1 MTTTPGQ
8 APTERA
14 EADPGPADRSGV
26 AAAPV
31 VPGAPVVKKTER
43 PHPLTPL
50 IRGWL
55 ILLAFLVYFLRD
67 MVPDGTNQDLDA
79 RDLRWI
85 IPLVAVV
92 VLIAAVAGLFT
103 WHFTRFVIDDEE
115 LRIETGWVFKKSKK
129 IPFERLQSVDIIQP
143 LAARIFGLAELR
155 LEAGAGD
162 STTKLRYLTRRQSSR
177 LRDYLLTRA
186 HGEQARLSD
195 LEGEAP
201 ADLLTD
207 LGATDHPLVTV
218 PPQRLVFGLL
228 LSSEWIITTL
238 FLIAAVVITVVFQ
251 VVQIAFSALIP
262 LAIGAVTMVS
272 RRVISMFNFTLAE
285 SPRGLRI
292 TRGLTNLTSQSVPI
306 NRLQGVK
313 VSQPLLWTSVG
324 WYRVDVDVVGYAG
337 SSDGENNESQA
348 TNVLLPVA
356 SRAEV
361 DLALSRA
368 LPGFDLDGIEL
379 QPVPRRARWLRWFDW
394 WTLRYGWDE
403 RALITEHGWMIHS
416 RDIVPHAKTQSVR
429 IMQGPLQRR
438 LRLADVHID
447 TPKGPVNLVAH
458 QLDAEV
464 ARELTMTQL
473 DRARAA
479 RAADRQH
486 RPVDQVVDDH
496 TGEDA
501 LLAEFG
507 TSRDRLLG
515 AGGESEVFALD
526 PPPRGA
532 RGVEP
537 PGSDTER
544 VLRLYRSRHEAPEPT
559 ISQLRALYGSWAKT
573 DIGVE
578 VPLILHS
585 GVRDGRT
592 YTIDRRFSGRPFS
605 GWLATAER
613 TERRDALGTFLDAVV
628 RLRELPSP
636 VPGFARLVGADAPA
650 QFGSLGEL
658 VRNMLVRPTQTSRP
672 HLTRDLPD
680 VARVWDRLQ
689 AELAE
694 RVVEPVL
701 VHGDICPPNAYLSL
715 GPDGPVVT
723 GIGDFSPH
731 TVHGDFM
738 MDVTGAVAFL
748 ELEPYADAAGDALWL
763 EGQAVERFGP
773 ETAHWIDGYRRFYGF
788 YFSDAGDFDPALYG
802 WCLRQ
807 LDR

>member
-8 APTERA
+8 APTEGATA
-14 EADPGPADRSGV
+14 EPTSSPNPPGAGALAPAGPA
-26 AAAPV
+26 PL
-31 VPGAPVVKKTER
+31 VPGAPPVKKTER

-55 ILLAFLVYFLRD
+55 VFLAFVLYFLRD
-67 MVPDGTNQDLDA
+67 LVPDRSNDRLDL
-79 RDLRWI
+79 RDLGWI
-85 IPLVAVV
+85 LPIVGVLVV
-92 VLIAAVAGLFT
+92 VAAVAGFFT
-103 WHFTRFVIDDEE
+103 WYFTRFVIDDEE
-115 LRIETGWVFKKSKK
+115 LRIETGWVFKTSKK

-186 HGEQARLSD
+186 HGEQARIAD
-195 LEGEAP
+195 LEGQAA
-201 ADLLTD
+201 ADILTD
-207 LGATDHPLVTV
+207 LGATDRPLVTV
-218 PPQRLVFGLL
+218 PPQRLVFALL
-228 LSSEWIITTL
+228 LSSEWIISTL
-238 FLIAAVVITVVFQ
+238 FVILAVTATVGFEINQ
-251 VVQIAFSALIP
+251 AAFSLLIP
-262 LAIGAVTMVS
+262 LVVGAVTMVS
-272 RRVISMFNFTLAE
+272 RRVVSMFNFTLAE

-306 NRLQGVK
+306 NRLQGVRLT
-313 VSQPLLWTSVG
+313 QPLLWRPVG
-324 WYRVDVDVVGYAG
+324 WYRVDVDVVGYA
-337 SSDGENNESQA
+337 SSGDGENNETQA
-348 TNVLLPVA
+348 TSVLLPVA
-356 SRAEV
+356 TRDEV

-379 QPVPRRARWLRWFDW
+379 HPVPRRARWLRWFDW

-403 RALITEHGWMIHS
+403 RAVITEHGWLTHA

-429 IMQGPLQRR
+429 ILQGPLQRR

-458 QLDAEV
+458 QLDAAV
-464 ARELTMTQL
+464 ARELALTQL

-486 RPVDQVVDDH
+486 RPVDQVVEDH
-496 TGEDA
+496 AGEQA
-501 LLAEFG
+501 LLAELG
-507 TSRDRLLG
+507 TGRDRLIG

-526 PPPRGA
+526 ER
-532 RGVEP
+532 
-537 PGSDTER
+537 R
-544 VLRLYRSRHEAPEPT
+544 VLRLYRSRHEAAEPT
-559 ISQLRALYGSWAKT
+559 ISQLRALYGMWAQI
-573 DIGVE
+573 DIGIE
-578 VPLILHS
+578 VPLILDS

-592 YTIDRRFSGRPFS
+592 YTIDRRFSGRPFA
-605 GWLATAER
+605 GWLGTAER
-613 TERRDALGTFLDAVV
+613 AERRDALGTFLDATV

-650 QFGSLGEL
+650 QFGSLTDL
-658 VRNMLVRPTQTSRP
+658 ARNMLARPTRTSQS
-672 HLTRDLPD
+672 HLTRDLAA
-680 VARVWDRLQ
+680 VGQVWDRLL

-694 RVVEPVL
+694 RVVEPAL
-701 VHGDICPPNAYLSL
+701 VHGDICPPNAYVSL

-731 TVHGDFM
+731 TVHGDPM

-748 ELEPYADAAGDALWL
+748 ELELYADAASDALWL
-763 EGQAVERFGP
+763 QGMAVERFGP
-773 ETAHWIDGYRRFYGF
+773 DTAHWIDVYRRFYGF

>member
-14 EADPGPADRSGV
+14 AETSSLASPSSVGGDAV
-26 AAAPV
+26 APLEQAPS
-31 VPGAPVVKKTER
+31 VPGAPPVKKTER

-55 ILLAFLVYFLRD
+55 VFLAFIVYFLRD
-67 MVPDGTNQDLDA
+67 LVPDGSNDGLDVDDLG
-79 RDLRWI
+79 WI
-85 IPLVAVV
+85 LPIVGAVV
-92 VLIAAVAGLFT
+92 VIAAVAGFFT
-103 WHFTRFVIDDEE
+103 WYFTRFVIDDEE

-177 LRDYLLTRA
+177 LRDYLLARA
-186 HGEQARLSD
+186 HGEQARISD
-195 LEGEAP
+195 LESQAP
-201 ADLLTD
+201 ANFLTD

-228 LSSEWIITTL
+228 LSSEWIISML
-238 FLIAAVVITVVFQ
+238 FLIAAVVTTAIFQ

-262 LAIGAVTMVS
+262 LVIGAVTMVS

-313 VSQPLLWTSVG
+313 VSQPLLWKPTG
-324 WYRVDVDVVGYAG
+324 WYRVDVDVVGYA
-337 SSDGENNESQA
+337 SSGDGENNESQA

-356 SRAEV
+356 TRAEV

-379 QPVPRRARWLRWFDW
+379 HPVPRRARWLRWFDW
-394 WTLRYGWDE
+394 WTLRYGWDD
-403 RALITEHGWMIHS
+403 RALITEHGWMIHA

-429 IMQGPLQRR
+429 ILQGPLQRR

-458 QLDAEV
+458 QLDAQV
-464 ARELTMTQL
+464 ARELTLTQL

-496 TGEDA
+496 AGEDA
-501 LLAEFG
+501 LLAAFG
-507 TSRDRLLG
+507 TGRDRLLG

-526 PPPRGA
+526 
-532 RGVEP
+532 E
-537 PGSDTER
+537 ER
-544 VLRLYRSRHEAPEPT
+544 VFRLYRRRHEAPEPT
-559 ISQLRALYGSWAKT
+559 ISQLRALYGMWAQH
-573 DIGVE
+573 DIGIE
-578 VPLILHS
+578 VPLILDT
-585 GVRDGRT
+585 GFRDGRA

-613 TERRDALGTFLDAVV
+613 TERRDALRTFLDAAS
-628 RLRELPSP
+628 RLAQLPSP
-636 VPGFARLVGADAPA
+636 VPGFARLVGGDAPA
-650 QFGSLGEL
+650 QFGSLTDL
-658 VRNMLVRPTQTSRP
+658 ARNMLARPTRTSRE
-672 HLTRDLPD
+672 HLARDVPD
-680 VARVWDRLQ
+680 VGRVWDRLM
-689 AELAE
+689 ADLAE
-694 RVVEPVL
+694 RQVAPAL
-701 VHGDICPPNAYLSL
+701 VHGDICPPNAYVSL

-731 TVHGDFM
+731 TVHGDPM
-738 MDVTGAVAFL
+738 MDVTGTVAFL

-773 ETAHWIDGYRRFYGF
+773 DTAHWIDVYRRFYGF

-807 LDR
+807 LDRP

>member
-1 MTTTPGQ
+1 MTTTPDPTAVDHPPAGATPADGAVAPAEQ
-8 APTERA
+8 APA
-14 EADPGPADRSGV
+14 VS
-26 AAAPV
+26 
-31 VPGAPVVKKTER
+31 GAPPVKKTER

-55 ILLAFLVYFLRD
+55 VLLAFAVYFFRD
-67 MVPDGTNQDLDA
+67 LVPDGSGQGLGI

-85 IPLVAVV
+85 LPVVGLV
-92 VLIAAVAGLFT
+92 VLLAAVAGFFT
-103 WHFTRFVIDDEE
+103 WYFTRFVIDDDE

-129 IPFERLQSVDIIQP
+129 IPFERLQSVDLIQP

-162 STTKLRYLTRRQSSR
+162 STTKLRYLTRGQASR

-201 ADLLTD
+201 ASLLTD
-207 LGATDHPLVTV
+207 LGATDRALVTV
-218 PPQRLVFGLL
+218 PPHLLVFGLL
-228 LSSEWIITTL
+228 LSSEWIISML
-238 FLIAAVVITVVFQ
+238 FLVAAVVATVVFQ
-251 VVQIAFSALIP
+251 ISQIAYSALIP
-262 LAIGAVTMVS
+262 LAIGVFTMIS
-272 RRVISMFNFTLAE
+272 RRVVSMFNFTLAE

-292 TRGLTNLTSQSVPI
+292 TRGLTALTSQSVPI

-313 VSQPLLWTSVG
+313 VSQPLLWRPAG
-324 WYRVDVDVVGYAG
+324 WYRVEVDVIGYAG
-337 SSDGENNESQA
+337 SADAEDNESQA

-356 SRAEV
+356 TRAEV

-379 QPVPRRARWLRWFDW
+379 HPVPRRARRLRWFDW

-403 RALITEHGWMIHS
+403 RALITEHGWMTHS

-429 IMQGPLQRR
+429 IVQGPLQRR

-458 QLDAEV
+458 QLDETV
-464 ARELTMTQL
+464 ARELTLTQL

-486 RPVDQVVDDH
+486 RPVEQVVDDH
-496 TGEDA
+496 EGEEA
-501 LLAEFG
+501 LLAAFG

-526 PPPRGA
+526 
-532 RGVEP
+532 E
-537 PGSDTER
+537 ER
-544 VLRLYRSRHEAPEPT
+544 VLRLYRSRHEAPDPT
-559 ISQLRALYGSWAKT
+559 VTQLRALYGAWAAT
-573 DIGVE
+573 DIGIE
-578 VPLILHS
+578 VPLILNH
-585 GVRDGRT
+585 GVRGGRT

-613 TERRDALGTFLDAVV
+613 PERRDALGTFLDAVS
-628 RLRELPSP
+628 RLGQLPSP

-650 QFGSLGEL
+650 QFGTMVDLA
-658 VRNMLVRPTQTSRP
+658 RNMLARPTRTSHE
-672 HLTRDLPD
+672 HLARD
-680 VARVWDRLQ
+680 VANVASVWERVL

-694 RVVEPVL
+694 RVVDPVL
-701 VHGDICPPNAYLSL
+701 VHGDVCPPNAYLSQ

-731 TVHGDFM
+731 TVHGDPM
-738 MDVTGAVAFL
+738 MDVTGAVGFL
-748 ELEPYADAAGDALWL
+748 ELEPYADAGGDALWL
-763 EGQAVERFGP
+763 EGLAVERFGP
-773 ETAHWIDGYRRFYGF
+773 ETAHWIDVYRRFYGF
-788 YFSDAGDFDPALYG
+788 YFSDAGDFDPTLYG